1 MKHRPEPD
9 IIRLSNISEN
19 RFLTGQTEFG
29 VENESS
35 PQKTFSSL
43 LFSSLLFSSLL
54 FSSLLF
60 SSAARAAGEGS
71 GRGPYVQADLAYAY
85 EHITHDYP
93 EPAGAKKGKIST
105 VSDYFRNIRTHS
117 IHPRVSVGYDFGGWR
132 IAADYARYRKWN
144 DSKYSVSIKEL
155 KENKGENINVAQY
168 LKTENQENGSFHAV
182 SSLGLSAVYDFKLND
197 KFKPYIGARVA
208 YGHIRHQHRSV
219 EQETTIVT
227 TYLQSGKPS
236 PIIRGPT
243 PKPAHQESNSIRR
256 VGLGVIAGV
265 GFDITPNLTLDAGY
279 RYHNWGRLENTRFK
293 THEASLGVR
302 YRF

>member
-1 MKHRPEPD
+1 MNPAPAKN
-9 IIRLSNISEN
+9 L
-19 RFLTGQTEFG
+19 
-29 VENESS
+29 
-35 PQKTFSSL
+35 
-43 LFSSLLFSSLL
+43 LLFSSLL

-60 SSAARAAGEGS
+60 SSAAQAASEGN

-85 EHITHDYP
+85 EHITRDYP
-93 EPAGAKKGKIST
+93 EPTGAKKGTIST

-144 DSKYSVSIKEL
+144 DSKYSVSIEEL
-155 KENKGENINVAQY
+155 KNNNNKKK
-168 LKTENQENGSFHAV
+168 KTENQENGSFHAV

-208 YGHIRHQHRSV
+208 YGHVRHSIDSTKKITGLL
-219 EQETTIVT
+219 TTTSTRGAEPGSYKVST
-227 TYLQSGKPS
+227 TPG
-236 PIIRGPT
+236 
-243 PKPAHQESNSIRR
+243 AHQESNSIRR

-265 GFDITPNLTLDAGY
+265 GFDITPKLTLDAGY

>member
-1 MKHRPEPD
+1 M
-9 IIRLSNISEN
+9 
-19 RFLTGQTEFG
+19 Q
-29 VENESS
+29 
-35 PQKTFSSL
+35 PQKT
-43 LFSSLLFSSLL
+43 SLLFSSLL

-60 SSAARAAGEGS
+60 SSAARAAGEDH

-93 EPAGAKKGKIST
+93 EPTAPKKGKIST

-144 DSKYSVSIKEL
+144 NSKYSVSIKKL
-155 KENKGENINVAQY
+155 QNQYNK
-168 LKTENQENGSFHAV
+168 KTENQENGTFHAA

-208 YGHIRHQHRSV
+208 YGHVRHSIDSTKKITGFL
-219 EQETTIVT
+219 TTAGARGAEYAVR
-227 TYLQSGKPS
+227 PS
-236 PIIRGPT
+236 YKST
-243 PKPAHQESNSIRR
+243 QDAHHQSNSIRR

-293 THEASLGVR
+293 THEASLGMR

>member
-1 MKHRPEPD
+1 MQPAKN
-9 IIRLSNISEN
+9 LL
-19 RFLTGQTEFG
+19 F
-29 VENESS
+29 SS
-35 PQKTFSSL
+35 LLFSSL

-60 SSAARAAGEGS
+60 SSAAQAASEDN
-71 GRGPYVQADLAYAY
+71 GRGPYVQADLAYAA
-85 EHITHDYP
+85 ERITHDYP
-93 EPAGAKKGKIST
+93 EPTGAKKGTTIST

-117 IHPRVSVGYDFGGWR
+117 IHPRVSVGYDFGSWR

-144 DSKYSVSIKEL
+144 NNKYSVSIKEL
-155 KENKGENINVAQY
+155 ERNDNSTSSSKHLNIKTR
-168 LKTENQENGSFHAV
+168 KTEHQENGTFHAV
-182 SSLGLSAVYDFKLND
+182 SSLGLSAVYDFD
-197 KFKPYIGARVA
+197 TGSRFKPYAGVRVS
-208 YGHIRHQHRSV
+208 YGHVRHSIDSTKKATEFLTAAGAPGAAPTVYPPHKNTQDDHR
-219 EQETTIVT
+219 
-227 TYLQSGKPS
+227 
-236 PIIRGPT
+236 
-243 PKPAHQESNSIRR
+243 ESNSIRR

>member
-1 MKHRPEPD
+1 M
-9 IIRLSNISEN
+9 
-19 RFLTGQTEFG
+19 QTK
-29 VENESS
+29 N
-35 PQKTFSSL
+35 FSSL

-60 SSAARAAGEGS
+60 SSAAQAASEGN

-85 EHITHDYP
+85 EHITRDYP
-93 EPAGAKKGKIST
+93 DAAGANQGKKIST

-144 DSKYSVSIKEL
+144 NNKYSVNTKEVL
-155 KENKGENINVAQY
+155 RNGNENSGGKQLNIRTR
-168 LKTENQENGSFHAV
+168 KTEHQENGTFHAV

-208 YGHIRHQHRSV
+208 YGHVRHQVRSV
-219 EQETTIVT
+219 QQETDIVT
-227 TYLQSGKPS
+227 TYPRNRSAKPS
-236 PIIRGPT
+236 VPSQVP
-243 PKPAHQESNSIRR
+243 PQPAYHESRSISS
-256 VGLGVIAGV
+256 LGFGAVAGV
-265 GFDITPNLTLDAGY
+265 GIDIAPKLTLDAGY

>member
-1 MKHRPEPD
+1 
-9 IIRLSNISEN
+9 
-19 RFLTGQTEFG
+19 
-29 VENESS
+29 
-35 PQKTFSSL
+35 QKTFSSL

-54 FSSLLF
+54 FP
-60 SSAARAAGEGS
+60 SAAQAASEDG

-85 EHITHDYP
+85 EHITRDYP
-93 EPAGAKKGKIST
+93 EATGANQGKKIST

-144 DSKYSVSIKEL
+144 DNKYSVDIKEL
-155 KENKGENINVAQY
+155 ENKNKNKRD

-208 YGHIRHQHRSV
+208 YGHVRHSIDS
-219 EQETTIVT
+219 TKKTAKILT
-227 TYLQSGKPS
+227 SSYGNGKP
-236 PIIRGPT
+236 T
-243 PKPAHQESNSIRR
+243 VYTEENTQNAHRESDSIRR

-265 GFDITPNLTLDAGY
+265 GFGITPKLTLDAGY

>member
-1 MKHRPEPD
+1 M
-9 IIRLSNISEN
+9 
-19 RFLTGQTEFG
+19 Q
-29 VENESS
+29 
-35 PQKTFSSL
+35 PQKTSLLFSSLLFSSL

-60 SSAARAAGEGS
+60 SSAARAAGEDH

-85 EHITHDYP
+85 EHITRDYP
-93 EPAGAKKGKIST
+93 DAAGANQGKKIST

-117 IHPRVSVGYDFGGWR
+117 IHPRVSVGYDFGSWR

-144 DSKYSVSIKEL
+144 NSKYSVNIK
-155 KENKGENINVAQY
+155 NVRIHKDNGNRIDR
-168 LKTENQENGSFHAV
+168 KTENQENGSFHAV

-208 YGHIRHQHRSV
+208 YGHVRHSIDS
-219 EQETTIVT
+219 TKKTIEFLT
-227 TYLQSGKPS
+227 APGAP
-236 PIIRGPT
+236 GGAPT
-243 PKPAHQESNSIRR
+243 NYDISLKTQNAHQESNSIRR

-265 GFDITPNLTLDAGY
+265 GFDITPKLTLDAGY

-293 THEASLGVR
+293 THEASLGMR

>member
-1 MKHRPEPD
+1 MNPAPKKP
-9 IIRLSNISEN
+9 
-19 RFLTGQTEFG
+19 
-29 VENESS
+29 
-35 PQKTFSSL
+35 SL

-54 FSSLLF
+54 FP
-60 SSAARAAGEGS
+60 SAAQAASEGN
-71 GRGPYVQADLAYAY
+71 GRGPYVQADLAYAA
-85 EHITHDYP
+85 ERITHDYP
-93 EPAGAKKGKIST
+93 EPTGAKKAQLST

-144 DSKYSVSIKEL
+144 NSKYSVSIKEL
-155 KENKGENINVAQY
+155 KSSSKSKSKRE

-182 SSLGLSAVYDFKLND
+182 SSLGLSAVYDFRAND

-208 YGHIRHQHRSV
+208 YGHVRHSIDSTKKITGLL
-219 EQETTIVT
+219 TTASTPDAV
-227 TYLQSGKPS
+227 SGAYKVS
-236 PIIRGPT
+236 RT
-243 PKPAHQESNSIRR
+243 PGAHQESNSIRR

>member
-1 MKHRPEPD
+1 MQPAK
-9 IIRLSNISEN
+9 N
-19 RFLTGQTEFG
+19 
-29 VENESS
+29 
-35 PQKTFSSL
+35 
-43 LFSSLLFSSLL
+43 LLFSSLL

-60 SSAARAAGEGS
+60 SSAAQAASEDG
-71 GRGPYVQADLAYAY
+71 GRGPYVQADLAYAA
-85 EHITHDYP
+85 ERITHDYP
-93 EPAGAKKGKIST
+93 EPTGTKKGTIST

-144 DSKYSVSIKEL
+144 NSKYSVNIK
-155 KENKGENINVAQY
+155 NVRIRESNGIRQD
-168 LKTENQENGSFHAV
+168 LKTENQENGTFHAV

-208 YGHIRHQHRSV
+208 YGHVKHQVNSV
-219 EQETTIVT
+219 NKETITVT
-227 TYLQSGKPS
+227 PVASGGPV
-236 PIIRGPT
+236 ITGPT
-243 PKPAHQESNSIRR
+243 SKPAYHESHSIRR
-256 VGLGVIAGV
+256 LGLGVIAGV
-265 GFDITPNLTLDAGY
+265 GFDITSKLTLDAGY

>member
-1 MKHRPEPD
+1 MQPAK
-9 IIRLSNISEN
+9 N
-19 RFLTGQTEFG
+19 
-29 VENESS
+29 
-35 PQKTFSSL
+35 L

-60 SSAARAAGEGS
+60 PSAAQAASEDG

-85 EHITHDYP
+85 EHITRDYP
-93 EPAGAKKGKIST
+93 EATGANQGKKIST

-144 DSKYSVSIKEL
+144 DNKYSVDIKEL
-155 KENKGENINVAQY
+155 ENKNKNKRD

-208 YGHIRHQHRSV
+208 YGHVRHSIDS
-219 EQETTIVT
+219 TKKTAKILT
-227 TYLQSGKPS
+227 SSYGNGKP
-236 PIIRGPT
+236 T
-243 PKPAHQESNSIRR
+243 VYTEENTQNAHRESDSIRR

-265 GFDITPNLTLDAGY
+265 GFDITPKLTLDTGY

-293 THEASLGVR
+293 THEASLGMR

>member
-1 MKHRPEPD
+1 MHTADKK
-9 IIRLSNISEN
+9 L
-19 RFLTGQTEFG
+19 L
-29 VENESS
+29 
-35 PQKTFSSL
+35 FSSL

-60 SSAARAAGEGS
+60 SSAARAAGEDH
-71 GRGPYVQADLAYAY
+71 GRGPYVQADLAYAA
-85 EHITHDYP
+85 ERITHDYP
-93 EPAGAKKGKIST
+93 KPTGAKKAQLST

-144 DSKYSVSIKEL
+144 NNKYSVSIKEL
-155 KENKGENINVAQY
+155 LRNGNSTSGHFNIKTR
-168 LKTENQENGSFHAV
+168 KTEHQENGTFHAV

-208 YGHIRHQHRSV
+208 YGHVRHSIDSTKKITGTLTAYHGAGITPTVYPDGSPR
-219 EQETTIVT
+219 EN
-227 TYLQSGKPS
+227 TYQKS
-236 PIIRGPT
+236 
-243 PKPAHQESNSIRR
+243 HSIRR
-256 VGLGVIAGV
+256 VGLGAVAGV
-265 GFDITPNLTLDAGY
+265 GIDITPKLTLDAGY
-279 RYHNWGRLENTRFK
+279 RYHYWGRLENTRFK